1 MTERKTVTLNMGP
14 HHPATHGVLRVI
26 LELDG
31 ETIVNA
37 TPVIGYLHR
46 GIEKICESRN
56 YQQIIPLTDRLDYS
70 AASANNIGYCLAVE
84 KLMGIDV
91 PKRAQYL
98 RVIMAELARIMG
110 HHLWLGTHALDIGAM
125 TVIFYAFRDREMIM
139 AINEEIA
146 GYRLTP
152 SFIRI
157 GGVAHDATGDF
168 IKKVRDFVKWF
179 PKALEGY
186 HTLLTEN
193 KIWTTRTQNI
203 GAISAEEAINYGLT
217 GPCLRGSGVAYDVR
231 KTFPYSSY
239 DDFDFQ
245 VPVGQYGDIYDRYLV
260 RMEEFK
266 QSINIVGQAIENLP
280 AGPVQTDNPWVANP
294 GLPEVQNDISALI
307 RRFLIHAKG
316 VSVPSGEV
324 YAAVEGA
331 KGELGFYLVGNGSEH
346 PYRLK
351 IRSSCFYLASALP
364 RLLVGHMVA
373 DAVAIIGSL
382 DVVLGEIDR

>member
-1 MTERKTVTLNMGP
+1 MTERKNITLNMGP

-46 GIEKICESRN
+46 GIEKICENRN

-70 AASANNIGYCLAVE
+70 AASANNIGYCLTVE
-84 KLMGIDV
+84 KLMGIEV

-157 GGVAHDATGDF
+157 GGVARDTTDEF
-168 IKKVRDFVKWF
+168 IKRSVISLSGF
-179 PKALEGY
+179 PKRW
-186 HTLLTEN
+186 
-193 KIWTTRTQNI
+193 K
-203 GAISAEEAINYGLT
+203 
-217 GPCLRGSGVAYDVR
+217 
-231 KTFPYSSY
+231 
-239 DDFDFQ
+239 
-245 VPVGQYGDIYDRYLV
+245 
-260 RMEEFK
+260 
-266 QSINIVGQAIENLP
+266 
-280 AGPVQTDNPWVANP
+280 
-294 GLPEVQNDISALI
+294 
-307 RRFLIHAKG
+307 
-316 VSVPSGEV
+316 
-324 YAAVEGA
+324 
-331 KGELGFYLVGNGSEH
+331 
-346 PYRLK
+346 
-351 IRSSCFYLASALP
+351 
-364 RLLVGHMVA
+364 
-373 DAVAIIGSL
+373 AII
-382 DVVLGEIDR
+382 RF

>member
-1 MTERKTVTLNMGP
+1 M
-14 HHPATHGVLRVI
+14 LRVI

-56 YQQIIPLTDRLDYS
+56 YQQIIPLTDRLDYA

-84 KLMGIDV
+84 KLMGLEV

-157 GGVAHDATGDF
+157 GGVAQDATDEF

-193 KIWTTRTQNI
+193 KIWTTRTMNI
-203 GAISAEEAINYGLT
+203 GVISAEEAVNYGLT
-217 GPCLRGSGVAYDVR
+217 GPTLRGSGVAYDVR
-231 KTFPYSSY
+231 KAFPYSSY
-239 DDFDFQ
+239 DDFDFKI
-245 VPVGQYGDIYDRYLV
+245 PVGENGDIYDRYLV
-260 RMEEFK
+260 RMEEFN
-266 QSINIVGQAIENLP
+266 QSINIISQAIENLP

-294 GLPEVQNDISALI
+294 SLQEVQNDISALI
-307 RRFLIHAKG
+307 RRFIIHAKG
-316 VSVPSGEV
+316 VSVPNGEV
-324 YAAVEGA
+324 YLAVEGA

>member
-1 MTERKTVTLNMGP
+1 MTERKTITLNMGP

-56 YQQIIPLTDRLDYS
+56 YQQIVPLTDRLDYA

-84 KLMGIDV
+84 KLMGLEV

-139 AINEEIA
+139 SMNEEIS

-157 GGVAHDATGDF
+157 GGVAQDATEDF
-168 IKKVRDFVKWF
+168 VKKVRDFVKWF

-186 HTLLTEN
+186 HALLTKN
-193 KIWTTRTQNI
+193 KIWTTRTMNI
-203 GAISAEEAINYGLT
+203 GVISAEEAVNYGLT
-217 GPCLRGSGVAYDVR
+217 GPTLRGSGVAYDVR
-231 KTFPYSSY
+231 KAFPYSSY
-239 DDFDFQ
+239 DDFDFKI
-245 VPVGQYGDIYDRYLV
+245 PVGENGDIYDRYLV
-260 RMEEFK
+260 RMEEFN
-266 QSINIVGQAIENLP
+266 QSINIISQAIENLP

-294 GLPEVQNDISALI
+294 SLQEVQNDLSALI
-307 RRFLIHAKG
+307 RRFIIHAKG
-316 VSVPSGEV
+316 VSVPNGEV
-324 YAAVEGA
+324 YLAVEGA

-373 DAVAIIGSL
+373 DAVAIIGSI

>member
-1 MTERKTVTLNMGP
+1 MIEGKTITLNMGP

-26 LELDG
+26 VELDG
-31 ETIVNA
+31 ETIVSA
-37 TPVIGYLHR
+37 TPHIGYLHR
-46 GIEKICESRN
+46 GIEKIAESKN
-56 YQQIIPLTDRLDYS
+56 FQQVIPLTDRLDYS

-84 KLMGIDV
+84 KLMGIEA

-139 AINEEIA
+139 DINEEIA

-152 SFIRI
+152 SFLRI
-157 GGVAHDATGDF
+157 GGVAQDATSEF
-168 IKKVRDFVKWF
+168 VKKVRAFVQWF

-193 KIWTTRTQNI
+193 KIWTTRTMNI
-203 GAISAEEAINYGLT
+203 GKISAEEAVNYGLT
-217 GPCLRGSGVAYDVR
+217 GPSLRGSGVAYDVR
-231 KTFPYSSY
+231 KAFPYSSY
-239 DDFDFQ
+239 QDFDFKI
-245 VPVGQYGDIYDRYLV
+245 PIGENGDVYDRFLV

-266 QSINIVGQAIENLP
+266 QSINIISQAIENLP
-280 AGPVQTDNPWVANP
+280 DGPVQTDNPWISNP
-294 GLPEVQNDISALI
+294 SLKEVENDISALI
-307 RRFLIHAKG
+307 RRFMIYSKG
-316 VSVPSGEV
+316 PAAPKGEV
-324 YAAVEGA
+324 YMPVEGA
-331 KGELGFYLVGNGSEH
+331 KGELGFYLVGDGSER

-351 IRSSCFYLASALP
+351 IRSSCFYLASALS

-373 DAVAIIGSL
+373 DAIAIIGSL